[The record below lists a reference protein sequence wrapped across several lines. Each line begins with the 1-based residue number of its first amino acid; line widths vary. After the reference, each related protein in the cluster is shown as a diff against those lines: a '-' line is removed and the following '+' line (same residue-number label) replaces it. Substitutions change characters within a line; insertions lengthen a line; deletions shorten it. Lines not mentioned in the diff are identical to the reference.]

1 MNPLPRVL
9 GLFLLLIL
17 IALAVMLAGQ
27 WQLAP
32 SDGVTRTGSTRTP
45 AVRLVE
51 FSQRAAFPLALTGVA
66 LATGL
71 LASLALISNRNSAP
85 PEISKARTEIDALT
99 QLAKTSAAQH
109 QELAQERSERQRAE
123 ADASLNQQRL
133 SEAAEDKVRLGRD
146 LHDGIIQSLYAAGL
160 TIESA
165 RAVAASD
172 PEEADRRLSQC
183 RERLNLTIRDVRA
196 YIAGLAPEQVRQAGF
211 TQAVEVIVEE
221 LSAGRDVEFEFRI
234 DDSATNLL
242 SAEQTTEALQIARE
256 AISNSLR
263 HSDAKHITV
272 RLHSGEGMVSLLVQD
287 DGRGFDQTGARAGYG
302 LRNMQARA
310 AQNGGTLRLE
320 SAVGKGTRV
329 VLTLPADP
337 KIRPPEVDDTRRI
350 PPF

>member
-9 GLFLLLIL
+9 GLLLLLNL
-17 IALAVMLAGQ
+17 IALAVLLAGQ
-27 WQLAP
+27 RQLTSPDSLA
-32 SDGVTRTGSTRTP
+32 RAGSARPP

-51 FSQRAAFPLALTGVA
+51 FSQRAAFPLALAGAA

-71 LASLALISNRNSAP
+71 LVSLALISHRAEAP
-85 PEISKARTEIDALT
+85 PEIGKARSEIDTLA
-99 QLAKTSAAQH
+99 QLAKTSVAQH
-109 QELAQERSERQRAE
+109 QQLAEERSERQRAE

-133 SEAAEDKVRLGRD
+133 SEAADEKVRLGRD

-172 PEEADRRLSQC
+172 PQEADRRLAQC

-196 YIAGLAPEQVRQAGF
+196 YIAGLAPEQVRQASF
-211 TQAVEVIVEE
+211 TQAVEVIAEE

-234 DDSATNLL
+234 DDTATNLL
-242 SAEQTTEALQIARE
+242 SAEQTTEALQIVRE
-256 AISNSLR
+256 SISNGLR
-263 HSDAKHITV
+263 HGNAKHVIV
-272 RLHSGEGMVSLLVQD
+272 RLHSSDGAVSLLVQD
-287 DGRGFDQTGARAGYG
+287 DGGGFDSTAPRGGYG

-310 AQNGGTLRLE
+310 EQHGGELRVE
-320 SAVGKGTRV
+320 STVGTGTRV

-337 KIRPPEVDDTRRI
+337 RVKPPQADDTRRI

>member
-1 MNPLPRVL
+1 MNSLPRVL
-9 GLFLLLIL
+9 GLLLLLIL

-27 WQLAP
+27 RQLASP
-32 SDGVTRTGSTRTP
+32 DGVARGSGLRTP
-45 AVRLVE
+45 AVRVVE
-51 FSQRAAFPLALTGVA
+51 FSQRAVFPLALTGVA

-71 LASLALISNRNSAP
+71 LVSLALISHRNDPP
-85 PEISKARTEIDALT
+85 PEIGKARTEMDTLT
-99 QLAKTSAAQH
+99 QLAKTSVAQH
-109 QELAQERSERQRAE
+109 QQLAEERSERQRAE

-133 SEAAEDKVRLGRD
+133 SEAAEEKVRLGRD

-172 PEEADRRLSQC
+172 PQEADRRLAQC

-196 YIAGLAPEQVRQAGF
+196 YIAGLAPEQVRQASF
-211 TQAVEVIVEE
+211 TQAVEVIAEE
-221 LSAGRDVEFEFRI
+221 LSAGRYVEFDFRI
-234 DDSATNLL
+234 DDAATNLL
-242 SAEQTTEALQIARE
+242 SGEQTTEALQIVRE

-263 HSDAKHITV
+263 HGNAKQVTV
-272 RLHSGEGMVSLLVQD
+272 RLHSGDGAVSLLVQD
-287 DGRGFDQTGARAGYG
+287 NGSGFDSSAARCGYG

-310 AQNGGTLRLE
+310 QQHGGELRVE
-320 SAVGKGTRV
+320 STVGSGTRV

-337 KIRPPEVDDTRRI
+337 SVKPLPVDDTRRI